1 MQFQNVFIDEHV
13 ASCIPRPSNLRP
25 LCADKEEQICTKR
38 RKLILRFSLNSIV
51 WGRTQDGVECGRL
64 TRGGPN
70 FKFEKF
76 DNQKEKFGV
85 LWRFA
90 RTFFFFGGGGNFC
103 LRSVGGRWISP
114 APAHLIL
121 RQFGHALI
129 LHGLFYCSVLL
140 DLCILSFHTENIGSG
155 WSRVSLCSSLF
166 HWSQN
171 SKPDMSASSSP
182 SLPEGRKRQKAI
194 CISRSVLGP
203 V

>member
-1 MQFQNVFIDEHV
+1 MGSSAGDSPEEDPTL
-13 ASCIPRPSNLRP
+13 SLKSLTTRRRNLEFSG
-25 LCADKEEQICTKR
+25 A
-38 RKLILRFSLNSIV
+38 LREL
-51 WGRTQDGVECGRL
+51 
-64 TRGGPN
+64 
-70 FKFEKF
+70 
-76 DNQKEKFGV
+76 
-85 LWRFA
+85 
-90 RTFFFFGGGGNFC
+90 FFFFWGGGNFC